1 MNMFYQLTLIAVLF
15 VTILIYVM
23 YLLLNRENGSLSEY
37 QNSSNYQFVQL
48 TNGLTAYREFGSKN
62 NTPIIVIHGG
72 TLPSEGYLEFCQR
85 LSELNY
91 WVICYDQF
99 GRGYSDRPKIK
110 YSMDI
115 YQLQLDELLNHLKI
129 DKFILYG
136 VSMGAPIA
144 VQYSNNHIDRSLA
157 VGIQVPVVHIDNYIF
172 KILNIPI
179 VGEIMM
185 RFFGL
190 PLIKKRAFEW
200 NNDEFVNEDFIEK
213 YINQLTLPGTEYA
226 LLSASRNLFP
236 KDYTYIYE
244 VFSKTKIPF
253 HIAYAND
260 DTEVSSDLVRAII
273 KINNNTDVFMFTG
286 GHGGSAKIPDKI
298 VNVFESFL
306 SKNLNQ

>member
-1 MNMFYQLTLIAVLF
+1 
-15 VTILIYVM
+15 M
-23 YLLLNRENGSLSEY
+23 YNLMNRESGNLIEY
-37 QNSSNYQFVQL
+37 QSSSNYEFVKL
-48 TNGLTAYREFGSKN
+48 TNGLTAYREFGTKN
-62 NTPIIVIHGG
+62 NTPIVVIHGG
-72 TLPSEGYLEFCQR
+72 TLPSEGYSEFCQR

-110 YSMDI
+110 YSMDV

-172 KILNIPI
+172 KILNVPI

-190 PLIKKRAFEW
+190 PLIKNRALEW
-200 NNDEFVNEDFIEK
+200 NNEEFINEDFIEK
-213 YINQLTLPGTEYA
+213 YINQLSLPGTEYA

-236 KDYTYIYE
+236 KNYTYIYE
-244 VFSKTKIPF
+244 AFSKNKIPF
-253 HIAYAND
+253 HIAYADD
-260 DTEVSSDLVRAII
+260 DTEVSPDSVRAII
-273 KINNNTDVFMFTG
+273 KINNDADVFMFTG

-298 VNVFESFL
+298 INVFESFL